1 MIDWL
6 YTLPEALV
14 MAWASVILICAM
26 VILPRFVQRLPFLA
40 PSDFNTDFVIR
51 VQTTLFTMTSL
62 VLAFTLVQAD
72 KDFREAD
79 SLVQFEASQ
88 INNLDRLL
96 TRYNDP
102 AVAAI
107 RPHLL
112 TYAKSIVKDE
122 WPAMVYDRGSPKTQG
137 LYVPVAQGILAIEPA
152 TPRQIQIYAE
162 MLKALD
168 AVSET
173 RDRRLNSLTLG
184 LPGIYWQVVLFSVL
198 MVVLVSSTIEQTP
211 FRIAI
216 LASQA
221 AVLGA
226 FVGFVF
232 LMDSPFKGTTG
243 VDASS
248 IAQVIAR
255 MEART
260 K

>member
-1 MIDWL
+1 MKQSDSITLDRGQYAEL
-6 YTLPEALV
+6 YTGGGVLRLIVDHPSNAPLIGTCAAACLVRAAAL
-14 MAWASVILICAM
+14 
-26 VILPRFVQRLPFLA
+26 
-40 PSDFNTDFVIR
+40 
-51 VQTTLFTMTSL
+51 
-62 VLAFTLVQAD
+62 
-72 KDFREAD
+72 
-79 SLVQFEASQ
+79 
-88 INNLDRLL
+88 
-96 TRYNDP
+96 
-102 AVAAI
+102 
-107 RPHLL
+107 
-112 TYAKSIVKDE
+112 
-122 WPAMVYDRGSPKTQG
+122 MVYDRGSPKTQG

>member
-6 YTLPEALV
+6 YTLPEPLV
-14 MAWASVILICAM
+14 MAWATGIMICAM

-40 PSDFNTDFVIR
+40 PSDFNTDCVIR

-152 TPRQIQIYAE
+152 TPRQTQIYAE

-168 AVSET
+168 AVAET

-184 LPGIYWQVVLFSVL
+184 LPDIYWQVVLFSVL

-211 FRIAI
+211 FRMAI

-232 LMDSPFKGTTG
+232 LMDAPFKGKTA
-243 VDASS
+243 VDTSS
-248 IAQVIAR
+248 IVQVIAG